1 MSKSIRLAY
10 ELRAKG
16 DVPPEEGLKR
26 KQRPDEGLEAAT
38 VATAA
43 KKPREGL
50 SFAEQLDRD
59 KKELDARHAR
69 EYAAK
74 DVEVQ
79 RELAG
84 IHVQRLKEQER
95 LFKLFM
101 SDSVSAA
108 TYALNPQG
116 YGLILSYAPL
126 ELQKKGIGLLENYS
140 DANEMKSDSL
150 VNRIITSHQAFN
162 HLIDVAQQRISDDI
176 DGNLEYFKNNQLWLS
191 DLFKGTITPEIT
203 AYFLSENYENRL
215 AVHSVLVNGNL
226 MPFLTAYQE
235 NARSLLEEL
244 EERLQ

>member
-1 MSKSIRLAY
+1 MKLFS
-10 ELRAKG
+10 
-16 DVPPEEGLKR
+16 
-26 KQRPDEGLEAAT
+26 KQRTNAMG
-38 VATAA
+38 A
-43 KKPREGL
+43 KRFGNYVL
-50 SFAEQLDRD
+50 
-59 KKELDARHAR
+59 
-69 EYAAK
+69 YAIGEIVLVVIGILIA
-74 DVEVQ
+74 VSINNWNEE
-79 RELAG
+79 RSNERYLAN
-84 IHVQRLKEQER
+84 ILRTYNQDLVTDTTNVSITLQRLKEQER